1 VEFTRDG
8 GLSLL
13 SCESTGAGKEI
24 SWRLTRRV
32 LPEDQRTV
40 AVEVGPVKPSKVAA
54 SPDGRRLAASLLKEG
69 VKVWTPAGGNDPLT
83 IPDTGKA
90 RLFALAFSPDGRL
103 LVGTI
108 LVGSGAKQSSEIIIW
123 DADTG
128 KELHR
133 LKGHTGFVPQ
143 VAFSPDGA
151 LLASASIDQ
160 TVRLWNVAAGTE
172 VHCLQAH
179 TAPVYAV
186 AFSPD
191 GRRLASGSSDRTLKL
206 WETVTGREVLT
217 LRGHTYPVNQVL
229 FSPDGVRIASYS
241 LDGVVK
247 VWDGSP
253 YTGKSGPIQ
262 FAEDEKEA
270 GPREGGR

>member
-1 VEFTRDG
+1 
-8 GLSLL
+8 
-13 SCESTGAGKEI
+13 
-24 SWRLTRRV
+24 
-32 LPEDQRTV
+32 
-40 AVEVGPVKPSKVAA
+40 
-54 SPDGRRLAASLLKEG
+54 
-69 VKVWTPAGGNDPLT
+69 VWTLPGGNDPLI
-83 IPDTGKA
+83 IPDTGKTK
-90 RLFALAFSPDGRL
+90 LFALAFSPDGRL
-103 LVGTI
+103 LVGSI
-108 LVGSGAKQSSEIIIW
+108 LAVSGANQSSEIIIW

-128 KELHR
+128 KELRR
-133 LKGHTGFVPQ
+133 LRGHTGFVPQ

-179 TAPVYAV
+179 TSAVYAV

-206 WETVTGREVLT
+206 WETATGREVLT

-229 FSPDGVRIASYS
+229 FSPDGARIASYS

-253 YTGKSGPIQ
+253 YTGKSGPTQ

-270 GPREGGR
+270 GPRDGGR